1 MDKYENHFTNTV
13 LVWSFGLILGV
24 LFGLVVLGWWL
35 WPVQWVDASPEQLL
49 YQYQVE
55 YLNTTIEA
63 YGFSGDTSVAQ
74 ARYFALGANAET
86 ALAEIVQNPG
96 SLPPEL
102 ITEFSQQVVGVPV
115 DTLASKPVETPKT
128 TTGLNPWIAVL
139 IALIFLFIGGVVT
152 YLVVRGTRRQEG
164 GLEAVPSEGAL
175 EEEAAA
181 EDTLEVEPIL
191 SQADYA
197 EPYTIEDELPDET
210 RTTNSEEWYPLSS
223 EAEQG
228 AVPAEPETVP
238 AELET
243 VPADQEAVLAEQ
255 EYVPAEQEAAP
266 ADRGGLDLPPFLAAA
281 GAAAAAGYVAS
292 ELREEEPAEEDT
304 ISELP
309 ETEFQEE
316 QEVPLEDSRV
326 EEAAMAGLATAWLA
340 EEEGEQEELLG
351 EQEEPLGEQ
360 EEPLGE
366 QEEPLLEEPEEE
378 IEAPDFS
385 DLEVE
390 ENLEE
395 AEFPD
400 LEAGAAIV
408 GATVVGAQEEAAEME
423 GEQAAEEL
431 VKPHDP
437 IEVKMRKKLEYV
449 EGIGPAYAAKLGE
462 IGILTTGKLM
472 VEGVTRAGRQEL
484 AEKSGIT
491 ETLILKW
498 LNMIDLYRIK
508 GIGSEY
514 AELLEAAGVDTVPEL
529 AQRNAGNLYQTM
541 AKTNEEKRLVRQLP
555 TPEQVVEWV
564 EQAINL
570 PRIIQY

>member
-1 MDKYENHFTNTV
+1 MEKYENQFTNTV

-115 DTLASKPVETPKT
+115 DTLASKPITTPST

-139 IALIFLFIGGVVT
+139 IALFFLFIGGIAT
-152 YLVVRGTRRQEG
+152 YLVVRGNRRQEG
-164 GLEAVPSEGAL
+164 EPEAIPYEAAL
-175 EEEAAA
+175 EEEVAA

-210 RTTNSEEWYPLSS
+210 RTTVSEEWYPLSS
-223 EAEQG
+223 EGE
-228 AVPAEPETVP
+228 
-238 AELET
+238 
-243 VPADQEAVLAEQ
+243 QEAVPAEQ

-292 ELREEEPAEEDT
+292 ELREEEPAEEEAV
-304 ISELP
+304 SELP
-309 ETEFQEE
+309 ETEFLEE

-340 EEEGEQEELLG
+340 EEG

-360 EEPLGE
+360 EEPI
-366 QEEPLLEEPEEE
+366 LEEPEEE

-390 ENLEE
+390 ESLEE

-400 LEAGAAIV
+400 LEAEAAIV
-408 GATVVGAQEEAAEME
+408 GATVVGAQEEAAEVE

-437 IEVKMRKKLEYV
+437 IEVKMRKKLEFV
-449 EGIGPAYAAKLGE
+449 EGIGPAYATKLGE

-529 AQRNAGNLYQTM
+529 AQRNAGNLYQAL

-555 TPEQVVEWV
+555 TPEQVLEWV

>member
-1 MDKYENHFTNTV
+1 MEKYENHFTNTV

-96 SLPPEL
+96 NLPPEL

-115 DTLASKPVETPKT
+115 DTLASKPIETPRT

-139 IALIFLFIGGVVT
+139 VALFFLFIGGVAT
-152 YLVVRGTRRQEG
+152 YLVVRGKRSQEG
-164 GLEAVPSEGAL
+164 ELGAIPYETAL
-175 EEEAAA
+175 EEEAVAD
-181 EDTLEVEPIL
+181 DTLEVEPIL

-197 EPYTIEDELPDET
+197 EPYTIEDELPEET
-210 RTTNSEEWYPLSS
+210 RTTVSQEWYPLSS
-223 EAEQG
+223 EAEQ
-228 AVPAEPETVP
+228 
-238 AELET
+238 
-243 VPADQEAVLAEQ
+243 EA
-255 EYVPAEQEAAP
+255 VPAEQEAVPAEQELAPAEQELAPAEQEAALFELEPAP
-266 ADRGGLDLPPFLAAA
+266 ADKDGLDLPPFLAAA

-292 ELREEEPAEEDT
+292 EFRQEEPAEEET
-304 ISELP
+304 VSELP
-309 ETEFQEE
+309 EMEFLDEQELPQEE
-316 QEVPLEDSRV
+316 SRV

-340 EEEGEQEELLG
+340 EEEQG

-366 QEEPLLEEPEEE
+366 QEEPILEEPEEE

-390 ENLEE
+390 ESLEE

-400 LEAGAAIV
+400 LEAEAAIA
-408 GATVVGAQEEAAEME
+408 GATVVAAREEAAEVE
-423 GEQAAEEL
+423 AEQAVEEL

-449 EGIGPAYAAKLGE
+449 EGIGPAYAQKLGE

-529 AQRNAGNLYQTM
+529 TQRNADNLYQ
-541 AKTNEEKRLVRQLP
+541 ALANINEEKRLVRQLP
-555 TPEQVVEWV
+555 TPEQVAEWV
-564 EQAINL
+564 EQAKNL

>member
-164 GLEAVPSEGAL
+164 ELEAIPSEGAL

-210 RTTNSEEWYPLSS
+210 RTTDSEEWYPLSS

-228 AVPAEPETVP
+228 AVPA
-238 AELET
+238 
-243 VPADQEAVLAEQ
+243 DQEAVLTEPELAPAEQEADLFELETASAEQ
-255 EYVPAEQEAAP
+255 EYVPAEQEAAQ
-266 ADRGGLDLPPFLAAA
+266 ADRGELDLPPFLAAA
-281 GAAAAAGYVAS
+281 GAAAAAGYAAA
-292 ELREEEPAEEDT
+292 ELREEEPAEEET

-309 ETEFQEE
+309 ETEFLEE

-340 EEEGEQEELLG
+340 EEVG
-351 EQEEPLGEQ
+351 EQEEPVGEQ
-360 EEPLGE
+360 EEPI
-366 QEEPLLEEPEEE
+366 LEEPEEE

-400 LEAGAAIV
+400 LEAEAAIV
-408 GATVVGAQEEAAEME
+408 GATVVGAQEEATEVE

-529 AQRNAGNLYQTM
+529 AQRNAGNLYQAL

>member
-1 MDKYENHFTNTV
+1 MAEPIVDNIRKGDMDKYENHFTNTV

-63 YGFSGDTSVAQ
+63 YGFTGNTSVAQ
-74 ARYFALGANAET
+74 ARYFALGTNAET

-102 ITEFSQQVVGVPV
+102 VAAFSQQVVGVPV

-128 TTGLNPWIAVL
+128 TTGMNTWIAIL
-139 IALIFLFIGGVVT
+139 IALFFLFIGGVAT
-152 YLVVRGTRRQEG
+152 YLVVRGKRRQEEEVG
-164 GLEAVPSEGAL
+164 AIPYEAAT
-175 EEEAAA
+175 EEEAEA
-181 EDTLEVEPIL
+181 EDLEAEPIL
-191 SQADYA
+191 SQADFEEPFA
-197 EPYTIEDELPDET
+197 EETGLPEET
-210 RTTNSEEWYPLSS
+210 RATVSEEWYPLSS
-223 EAEQG
+223 EAE
-228 AVPAEPETVP
+228 
-238 AELET
+238 LE
-243 VPADQEAVLAEQ
+243 EAPVDLEVA
-255 EYVPAEQEAAP
+255 PAEQEAAP
-266 ADRGGLDLPPFLAAA
+266 EEFIAAPAGDTELDLPPFLAAA
-281 GAAAAAGYVAS
+281 AAGAAAGYVAS
-292 ELREEEPAEEDT
+292 ELTEEEPVEEIAFEEETVSELPEIEFLEEPAE
-304 ISELP
+304 
-309 ETEFQEE
+309 
-316 QEVPLEDSRV
+316 PLDDSRV
-326 EEAAMAGLATAWLA
+326 EGAAMAGLATAWLA
-340 EEEGEQEELLG
+340 EDEGA
-351 EQEEPLGEQ
+351 EQEEPVVAEQ
-360 EEPLGE
+360 EEPVF
-366 QEEPLLEEPEEE
+366 EEE
-378 IEAPDFS
+378 IEAPDFG

-390 ENLEE
+390 ESVEE
-395 AEFPD
+395 TEFPD
-400 LEAGAAIV
+400 LEPEEGITGETVAAV
-408 GATVVGAQEEAAEME
+408 QEEAAEVE
-423 GEQAAEEL
+423 AEIEVEEL

-472 VEGVTRAGRQEL
+472 VEGVTRSGRQEL

-529 AQRNAGNLYQTM
+529 AQRNADNLYQ
-541 AKTNEEKRLVRQLP
+541 ALANKNEEKRLVRQLP

-564 EQAINL
+564 EQAKNL